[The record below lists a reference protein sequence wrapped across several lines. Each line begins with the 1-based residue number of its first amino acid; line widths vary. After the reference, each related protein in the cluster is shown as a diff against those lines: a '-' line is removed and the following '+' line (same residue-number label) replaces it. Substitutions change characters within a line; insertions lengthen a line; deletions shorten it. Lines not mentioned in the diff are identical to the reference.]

1 MTAISTR
8 QRELVDAEYTKFRK
22 ELLKK
27 KGSDRQRQFLKNV
40 IIDKD
45 FLDEFT
51 NFGITGSTEIKVIST
66 ALTES
71 EFRDPPP
78 CTEKALYDSWPELT
92 PSIACRTTFWSYV
105 TISHIKAGKIR
116 SKYLASPSGN
126 VSSGGERIDLALD
139 EQRFVQPKLMDD
151 CVRAVLRR
159 LGGLPEV
166 RGNRSVFVDCPFAR
180 AWWRERMIRQ
190 AAKDK
195 KDMEEKIRT
204 ILRTNQTYWEK
215 LIDRIVFRNSTF
227 GSDNIRGAFLRAL
240 ADFVQEDQ
248 STDLRS
254 PSGLQ
259 RLCRRAT
266 AYQGAKELSFLD
278 DNELNDL
285 MEEIVWEA

>member
-1 MTAISTR
+1 MTTIVER
-8 QRELVDAEYTKFRK
+8 QKELVDAEYTAFRK
-22 ELLKK
+22 DLLRI
-27 KGSDRQRQFLKNV
+27 KGHDRQRQFLKDTLFDNG
-40 IIDKD
+40 
-45 FLDEFT
+45 FLAMFSDI
-51 NFGITGSTEIKVIST
+51 GITGTIDVKIIST
-66 ALTES
+66 PLTES
-71 EFRDPPP
+71 EYRDPPP
-78 CTEKALYDSWPELT
+78 STEKTLYDSWPELT
-92 PSIACRTTFWSYV
+92 PTVACRTTFWSYV
-105 TISHIKAGKIR
+105 TISHIEAGKIQ
-116 SKYLASPSGN
+116 SKYLASTGGS
-126 VSSGGERIDLALD
+126 VSSGGERIDLVLD
-139 EQRFVQPKLMDD
+139 DQKPVQPKLMDD

-195 KDMEEKIRT
+195 GNVEEKIRM

-215 LIDRIVFRNSTF
+215 FIDRIVFRNSTF

-240 ADFVQEDQ
+240 ANFVQEDQ

-278 DNELNDL
+278 DNELDDL
-285 MEEIVWEA
+285 MEEVVWDA